1 MKPLQTSSGD
11 VLADRRADYA
21 EMLFGS
27 GDHAAAAELM
37 LGALELA
44 PHFALG
50 WFRLG
55 EMHEAA
61 GDMQA
66 AAKAWRKALELE
78 PEDRFGA
85 GLKLE
90 LIGEAG
96 PGGAPPSAFVEALFD
111 QYAPKFDD
119 SLVNRLAYNV
129 PALLDAAIRAAHPG
143 RFPSVIDLGCG
154 TGLMGEKLRPL
165 CDHLEGY
172 DISAGMLR
180 IARDKAVYDRLVKA
194 DLQALAY
201 EGEWVDLIT
210 AADVFMYIGELEKV
224 VATAASMLREGGV
237 FAFSVEHLRGKGDL
251 ILQPSRRYAHSETY
265 VRSVLTNNA
274 LTPLSLE
281 THMIRQDRGQP
292 IEGLIVIA
300 RKDATTR

>member
-1 MKPLQTSSGD
+1 LKPLQTSSGD

-37 LGALELA
+37 LGALELV
-44 PHFALG
+44 PQWALG

-61 GDMQA
+61 GDKA
-66 AAKAWRKALELE
+66 GAAKAWRHALELE

-119 SLVNRLAYNV
+119 ALVNRLAYNV
-129 PALLDAAIRAAHPG
+129 PALLDAAIRVAHPG
-143 RFPSVIDLGCG
+143 RFPSASDLGCG
-154 TGLMGEKLRPL
+154 TGLMGEKLRPY

-172 DISAGMLR
+172 DISAGMLG
-180 IARDKAVYDRLVKA
+180 IARGKAVYDRLVKA
-194 DLQALAY
+194 DLQMLAY
-201 EGEWVDLIT
+201 DGAQVDLVA
-210 AADVFMYIGELEKV
+210 AADVFMYVGALEKV
-224 VATAASMLREGGV
+224 TATAASMLREGGL
-237 FAFSVEHLRGKGDL
+237 FAFSVEYWRGEGDL
-251 ILQPSRRYAHSETY
+251 ILQPSRRYAHSENY
-265 VRSVLTNNA
+265 VRSVLTKNA
-274 LTPLSLE
+274 LTLLSLE
-281 THMIRQDRGQP
+281 THIIRLDRGQP

-300 RKDATTR
+300 RKAVSTR

>member
-11 VLADRRADYA
+11 ILADRRADYA
-21 EMLFGS
+21 EMLVGS
-27 GDHAAAAELM
+27 GDPAAAAELM

-44 PHFALG
+44 PHWALG

-61 GDMQA
+61 GDMTA
-66 AAKAWRKALELE
+66 AAKAWRHALELE
-78 PEDRFGA
+78 PRDPFGA

-119 SLVNRLAYNV
+119 SLVNRLAYSV

-143 RFPSVIDLGCG
+143 RFASAVDLGCG
-154 TGLMGEKLRPL
+154 TGLMGERLRPL

-180 IARDKAVYDRLVKA
+180 IAREKAVYDRLVKA
-194 DLQALAY
+194 DLQTLAY
-201 EGEWVDLIT
+201 EGEPVDLVA
-210 AADVFMYIGELEKV
+210 AADVFMYVGELEKV
-224 VATAASMLREGGV
+224 IATAASMLREGGV
-237 FAFSVEHLRGKGDL
+237 FAFSVEHWRGQGDL

-265 VRSVLTNNA
+265 VRSVLNKNA
-274 LTPLSLE
+274 LTLLSLE
-281 THMIRQDRGQP
+281 PHMIRQDRGLP

-300 RKDATTR
+300 RNDPSAR

>member
-1 MKPLQTSSGD
+1 
-11 VLADRRADYA
+11 
-21 EMLFGS
+21 MLFGS
-27 GDHAAAAELM
+27 GEPAAAAELM

-44 PHFALG
+44 PHWALG

-55 EMHEAA
+55 EMHEAS
-61 GDMQA
+61 GDMAA
-66 AAKAWRKALELE
+66 AAKAWRRALELE
-78 PEDRFGA
+78 PRDPFGA

-119 SLVNRLAYNV
+119 SLVNRLAYSV

-143 RFPSVIDLGCG
+143 RFASAVDLGCG
-154 TGLMGEKLRPL
+154 TGLMGEKLRPV

-180 IARDKAVYDRLVKA
+180 IARDKAVYDRLVKS
-194 DLQALAY
+194 DLQTLVR
-201 EGEWVDLIT
+201 EGEPVDLVT
-210 AADVFMYIGELEKV
+210 AADVFMYVGELEKV
-224 VATAASMLREGGV
+224 IATGSSMLREGGV
-237 FAFSVEHLRGKGDL
+237 FAFSVEHWRGKGDL

-265 VRSVLTNNA
+265 VRSVLNKNA
-274 LTPLSLE
+274 LTLLSLE
-281 THMIRQDRGQP
+281 PHMIRQDRGLP

-300 RKDATTR
+300 RNDLSAR

>member
-27 GDHAAAAELM
+27 GDHAAAAELL
-37 LGALELA
+37 LGALELVPDWA
-44 PHFALG
+44 MG

-61 GDMQA
+61 GEKA
-66 AAKAWRKALELE
+66 GAAKAWRRALELE

-129 PALLDAAIRAAHPG
+129 PVLLDAAIRAAHPG
-143 RFPSVIDLGCG
+143 RFASAVDLGCG
-154 TGLMGEKLRPL
+154 TGLMGERLRPV

-194 DLQALAY
+194 DLQTLVR
-201 EGEWVDLIT
+201 EGEPVDLVT
-210 AADVFMYIGELEKV
+210 AADVFMYVGELEKV
-224 VATAASMLREGGV
+224 IATAASMLREGGV
-237 FAFSVEHLRGKGDL
+237 FAFSVEHWRGQGDL
-251 ILQPSRRYAHSETY
+251 LLQPSRRYAHSETY
-265 VRSVLTNNA
+265 VRSVLNKNA
-274 LTPLSLE
+274 LTLLSLE
-281 THMIRQDRGQP
+281 THMIRQDRGLP

-300 RKDATTR
+300 RNDPSAR